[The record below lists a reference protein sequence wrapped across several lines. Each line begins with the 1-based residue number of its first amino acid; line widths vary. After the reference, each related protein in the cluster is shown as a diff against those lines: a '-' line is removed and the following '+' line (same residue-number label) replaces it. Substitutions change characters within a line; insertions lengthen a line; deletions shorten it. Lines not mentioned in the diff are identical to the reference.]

1 MRCSYAKQITFLVL
15 QHAFTMQ
22 FGNWAARFC
31 HRRAGMSE
39 CFLLLRQGGAKWFAV
54 FVIPAVIAGGLGSI
68 CLMLSGIKGIITE
81 WYRPKRRVGR
91 AASPERV
98 VRWICPKRPPPQAA
112 VKL

>member
-81 WYRPKRRVGR
+81 WYRPKRRVVALQVQSGLLGGFAPSGHR
-91 AASPERV
+91 R
-98 VRWICPKRPPPQAA
+98 RQQ
-112 VKL
+112 